1 MSNSNSFT
9 FGSGQLFRRV
19 LLWGSLLIA
28 AIAVVA
34 SGLGFAF
41 AGGNGLTSA
50 LIGAAM
56 ALVFVSLT
64 AASVWIG
71 GRLSLG
77 GFFGVVLGGWIL
89 KVLLFLVLVGVL
101 RHASFINGPTLF
113 FTLVASV
120 LGSLGIDAFV
130 FMKARLPIGESKN

>member
-1 MSNSNSFT
+1 MTNSNSQT

-19 LLWGSLLIA
+19 LTWGSALIA
-28 AIAVVA
+28 GIALVA
-34 SGLGFAF
+34 SLLGWLL
-41 AGGNGLTSA
+41 AGTNGLTSA

-56 ALVFVSLT
+56 ALIFVSLT
-64 AASVWIG
+64 AISVWLG
-71 GRLSLG
+71 GKLSLG

-89 KVLLFLVLVGVL
+89 KVGLFLVLVGVL

-120 LGSLGIDAFV
+120 LGSLGIDAYV
-130 FMKARLPIGESKN
+130 FTKARLPIDVDIK